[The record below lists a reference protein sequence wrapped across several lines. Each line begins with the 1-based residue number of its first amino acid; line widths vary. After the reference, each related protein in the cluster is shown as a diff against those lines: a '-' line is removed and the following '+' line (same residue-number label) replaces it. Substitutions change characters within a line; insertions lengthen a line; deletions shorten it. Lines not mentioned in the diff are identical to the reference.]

1 MRGGVRTEIHQTG
14 ADDGGA
20 SFLFVDHPPA
30 EHRHRPR
37 PRPCAARALEQA
49 RAILDAM
56 AGGVRAHLATI
67 GALLDA
73 VASDD
78 DDGAERRTSVSRGS
92 GRP

>member
-1 MRGGVRTEIHQTG
+1 
-14 ADDGGA
+14 
-20 SFLFVDHPPA
+20 
-30 EHRHRPR
+30 
-37 PRPCAARALEQA
+37 
-49 RAILDAM
+49 M